1 MSSGCLSIRKDG
13 DEMAKMG
20 RPKSENPKIRRINVR
35 IEEDLFEMFD
45 KECEK
50 INVEKSTLIRSW
62 IIEFLENKKE
72 AEQ

>member
-20 RPKSENPKIRRINVR
+20 RPKSENPKIRKLTVKMEN
-35 IEEDLFEMFD
+35 DLYDEFT

-50 INVEKSTLIRSW
+50 INAEKSTLIRNW
-62 IIEFLENKKE
+62 IIEFLENKKK
-72 AEQ
+72 

>member
-20 RPKSENPKIRRINVR
+20 RPKSENPKIRKLTVKMEN
-35 IEEDLFEMFD
+35 DLYDEFT

-50 INVEKSTLIRSW
+50 INAEKSTLIRNW
-62 IIEFLENKKE
+62 IIEFLANKKK
-72 AEQ
+72 

>member
-1 MSSGCLSIRKDG
+1 
-13 DEMAKMG
+13 MAKMG
-20 RPKSENPKIRRINVR
+20 RPKSKNPKGQQINVR
-35 IEEDLFEMFD
+35 IENDLYDEFT

-50 INVEKSTLIRSW
+50 INVEKSTLIRNW

>member
-1 MSSGCLSIRKDG
+1 
-13 DEMAKMG
+13 MAKMG